1 MKKLIFLAVAIFLFI
16 FSSSA
21 FACDKEAS
29 RKAQTILK
37 GMATWYEK
45 DGKITFK
52 WGNDWDHATPEERLG
67 LIRTFADS
75 DACLSGKAREIK
87 FYRKGKLVGE
97 ASPTWGIKL
106 K

>member
-1 MKKLIFLAVAIFLFI
+1 MKQLIFLVVAVFCFS
-16 FSSSA
+16 FSSGA
-21 FACDKEAS
+21 FACDKEGA
-29 RKAQTILK
+29 RKVQTMLK
-37 GMATWYEK
+37 DMATWYER
-45 DGKITFK
+45 DGRITFK

-67 LIRTFADS
+67 LIRAFADT
-75 DACLSGKAREIK
+75 DTCLAGKAREIK